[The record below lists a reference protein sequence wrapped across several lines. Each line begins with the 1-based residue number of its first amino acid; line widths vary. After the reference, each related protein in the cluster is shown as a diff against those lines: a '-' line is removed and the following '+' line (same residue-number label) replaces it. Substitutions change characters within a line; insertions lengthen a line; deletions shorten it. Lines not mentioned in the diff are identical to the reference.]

1 MRKLGLTGGIA
12 SGKTW
17 VADKLREL
25 GFRVLDAD
33 SLGHKLMQPGQSA
46 YSEIVGF
53 FGPAILSAENLIDRK
68 KLGAVVFADSAKLA
82 KLNAI
87 LHPKIEAA
95 MNEQFEAWRA
105 EGITDPVFVEAALL
119 VEAGMHKR
127 LDGLVVVWCTPTQQ
141 LNRLVA
147 RGLKEPEARRR
158 ISLQMPPEE
167 KLKYATYQIDT
178 TGTFEQSQQQIEALA
193 KALRSA
199 IT

>member
-1 MRKLGLTGGIA
+1 MLKLGLTGGIA

-33 SLGHKLMQPGQSA
+33 SLGHKLMQPGQAA

-53 FGPAILSAENLIDRK
+53 FGCEILSPDGSIDRK
-68 KLGAVVFADSAKLA
+68 KLGAVVFGDSAKLT
-82 KLNAI
+82 KLNSI

-95 MNEQFEAWRA
+95 MNEQFDAWRA

-158 ISLQMPPEE
+158 IALQLSPEE
-167 KLKYATYQIDT
+167 KLNHATYRIDT
-178 TGTFEQSQQQIEALA
+178 SGTFEQSQQQIEALA
-193 KALRSA
+193 KRLRSA
-199 IT
+199 NS

>member
-1 MRKLGLTGGIA
+1 MLKLGLTGGIA

-17 VADKLREL
+17 VADKLRGL

-33 SLGHKLMQPGQSA
+33 SLGHKLIQPGESA
-46 YSEIVGF
+46 YSEIVDF
-53 FGPAILSAENLIDRK
+53 FGSAILSSDNLIDRK
-68 KLGAVVFADSAKLA
+68 RLGAIVFADAAKLA

-95 MNEQFEAWRA
+95 MNDQFEAWRRQ
-105 EGITDPVFVEAALL
+105 GITDPVFVEAALL

-158 ISLQMPPEE
+158 ISLQMPPDE

-178 TGTFEQSQQQIEALA
+178 SGTFEQSQQQIEALA
-193 KALRSA
+193 KKLRNGA
-199 IT
+199 T

>member
-1 MRKLGLTGGIA
+1 MLKLGLTGGIA

-33 SLGHKLMQPGQSA
+33 SLGHKLMQPGQAA
-46 YSEIVGF
+46 YSEIVDF
-53 FGPAILSAENLIDRK
+53 FGPEILSADKIIDRK
-68 KLGAVVFADSAKLA
+68 KLGALVFANPAKLA
-82 KLNAI
+82 KLNSI

-95 MNEQFEAWRA
+95 MNEQFAAWSA
-105 EGITDPVFVEAALL
+105 EGVTDPVFVEAALL

-147 RGLKEPEARRR
+147 RGLREPEARRR
-158 ISLQMPPEE
+158 IALQLPAEE
-167 KLKYATYQIDT
+167 KLQYATYRIDT
-178 TGTFEQSQQQIEALA
+178 SGTFEHSQQQIEALA
-193 KALRSA
+193 KSLRGAAS
-199 IT
+199 